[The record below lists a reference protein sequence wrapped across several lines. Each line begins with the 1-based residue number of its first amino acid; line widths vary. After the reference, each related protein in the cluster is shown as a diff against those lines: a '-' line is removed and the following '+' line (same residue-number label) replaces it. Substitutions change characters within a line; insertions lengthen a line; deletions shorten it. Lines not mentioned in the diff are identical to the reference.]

1 MASHHPN
8 SDRPSLEKWQR
19 VVRFT
24 RMAHA
29 LKPPD
34 KSGLPVPE
42 VRVCAFTTWSV
53 RRRNSV
59 EGANNAFNKSSVGGG
74 KVFSLSG
81 QRRKPYVPRDE
92 EYYTIMYDE
101 EPRIT
106 TDVTCT
112 ICKGFERSAKIQCRV
127 CGRNCHTNCFE
138 RRYRGDEQAMEASKR
153 ADTEAGWTC
162 ADCENLGQL
171 LDEYETSML
180 MDKFDEYDSDQSTQI
195 TVEEYIEFQKD
206 LCLESEGIEMSKE
219 REEEERELFGNID
232 ISGDGAINW
241 WEFLTAKSIHF
252 LNKKPKSYVLK
263 QLTPREI
270 KRIRDIFK
278 ANDMSYHGVL
288 DREEAVKVMKEWM
301 NSVGLESPD
310 GDYSKYLL
318 TSSCVIPWDT
328 FIREHAVTIIAARIN
343 NVGKQHFLP
352 VKRKS

>member
-1 MASHHPN
+1 MGVPLSKKTRAERKAMAAP
-8 SDRPSLEKWQR
+8 KM
-19 VVRFT
+19 VTAV
-24 RMAHA
+24 
-29 LKPPD
+29 K
-34 KSGLPVPE
+34 
-42 VRVCAFTTWSV
+42 AF
-53 RRRNSV
+53 N
-59 EGANNAFNKSSVGGG
+59 EAGANARRWKPGGASGKTAWSGKSSSGGGG

-101 EPRIT
+101 EPR
-106 TDVTCT
+106 
-112 ICKGFERSAKIQCRV
+112 
-127 CGRNCHTNCFE
+127 
-138 RRYRGDEQAMEASKR
+138 
-153 ADTEAGWTC
+153 
-162 ADCENLGQL
+162 ENLGQL

-195 TVEEYIEFQKD
+195 TLEEYIEFQKD
-206 LCLESEGIEMSKE
+206 LCLESEGIELSKE

-252 LNKKPKSYVLK
+252 LKKKPRSYVLK
-263 QLTPREI
+263 QLTPWEV

-278 ANDMSYHGVL
+278 ANDMSQHGVL
-288 DREEAVKVMKEWM
+288 DHDEAVKVMKEWM

-310 GDYSKYLL
+310 GDYSKYLM

-328 FIREHAVTIIAARIN
+328 FIREHAVTIIAARPN
-343 NVGKQHFLP
+343 NFGKQHFLP

>member
-1 MASHHPN
+1 MGVPLSKKTRAERKAMAAP
-8 SDRPSLEKWQR
+8 KM
-19 VVRFT
+19 VTAV
-24 RMAHA
+24 
-29 LKPPD
+29 K
-34 KSGLPVPE
+34 
-42 VRVCAFTTWSV
+42 AF
-53 RRRNSV
+53 N
-59 EGANNAFNKSSVGGG
+59 EAGANARRWKPGGASGKTAWSGKSSSGGGG

-195 TVEEYIEFQKD
+195 TLEEYIEFQKD
-206 LCLESEGIEMSKE
+206 LCLESEGIELSKE

-252 LNKKPKSYVLK
+252 LKKKPRV
-263 QLTPREI
+263 RF
-270 KRIRDIFK
+270 D
-278 ANDMSYHGVL
+278 D
-288 DREEAVKVMKEWM
+288 
-301 NSVGLESPD
+301 
-310 GDYSKYLL
+310 
-318 TSSCVIPWDT
+318 VI
-328 FIREHAVTIIAARIN
+328 
-343 NVGKQHFLP
+343 
-352 VKRKS
+352 